1 MCLLEASEAD
11 LVKVSTLTAR
21 GAFVLTVIKK
31 KKKKLVALSPW
42 VFTHNGHES
51 ESDEKQR
58 KADRSSWAPSL
69 HYHHHHHHHNAD
81 TSRTTEEF
89 QQHGT
94 TLSVL
99 NKADRTSVNS
109 PLQLR

>member
-1 MCLLEASEAD
+1 MWLLEASEAD

-31 KKKKLVALSPW
+31 KIKNKLVALSPW
-42 VFTHNGHES
+42 VFTHNGHKS

-58 KADRSSWAPSL
+58 KADRSSCATSL
-69 HYHHHHHHHNAD
+69 HYHHHHNAD